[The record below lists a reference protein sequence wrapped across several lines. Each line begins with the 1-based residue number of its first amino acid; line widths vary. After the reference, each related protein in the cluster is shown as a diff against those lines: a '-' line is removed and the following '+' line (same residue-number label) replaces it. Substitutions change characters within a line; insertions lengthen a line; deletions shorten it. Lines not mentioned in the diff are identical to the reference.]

1 MKDNGVDTAGIV
13 SGVGSP
19 GPAGNRAKG
28 ARRGVLVGAAMLFG
42 LGGCSMIPDWAN
54 PGSLYDSVFDDETSP
69 SGLSSDA
76 AAPGEEED
84 FPDLSSVPERPSEA
98 SSPEEI
104 EGVRDGL
111 IADRDSAR
119 YTDEDLRAGPADDFL
134 AFDEVAPETPP
145 ETPQETMAPPRDDA
159 SEPREIA
166 RVDVEPRPLIE
177 EVEPRAPSALGEAE
191 SLYDSLEPIDPSA
204 TVIAEPL
211 MSEPTYERSPP
222 EAEVATVI
230 PATRVVPE
238 TSVMLETRNPAVTT
252 VAGAGGQDSLAQTF
266 AMRLAESSATVTTAP
281 ANPSFSSPASAEV
294 AFADDVM
301 MPDTAEAMG
310 GAASGP
316 SFGGAPGLAAIVKFA
331 NGSDRIGRRHRDALK
346 KVVAA
351 HRTRGGFIRVVGHAS
366 SRTRDLPL
374 AEHMLVNFSIS
385 VDRAEAVARELI
397 RLGAPP
403 GSVLTEARG
412 DSDPVYYEVMPAGEQ
427 ENRRAEVFLEF

>member
-1 MKDNGVDTAGIV
+1 
-13 SGVGSP
+13 
-19 GPAGNRAKG
+19 
-28 ARRGVLVGAAMLFG
+28 MLFG
-42 LGGCSMIPDWAN
+42 LGGCSMMPDWAN
-54 PGSLYDSVFDDETSP
+54 PGNLYDSVFDDDTSL
-69 SGLSSDA
+69 SGLSSNA
-76 AAPGEEED
+76 AAPGDEED

-119 YTDEDLRAGPADDFL
+119 YTDEVLRAGPADDLL
-134 AFDEVAPETPP
+134 AFEEMLP
-145 ETPQETMAPPRDDA
+145 ETPQEAMAPPRDDA
-159 SEPREIA
+159 PEPREIA
-166 RVDVEPRPLIE
+166 RADVEPRPLIE
-177 EVEPRAPSALGEAE
+177 EVAPSALSALGEAE

-204 TVIAEPL
+204 TVVAELL
-211 MSEPTYERSPP
+211 MSEPTYEQSAP
-222 EAEVATVI
+222 EVEVVTVI
-230 PATRVVPE
+230 PETRVAP
-238 TSVMLETRNPAVTT
+238 ETRNPAVTT
-252 VAGAGGQDSLAQTF
+252 VAGAGGQDTLARTF

-281 ANPSFSSPASAEV
+281 ANPSFSSPASADV
-294 AFADDVM
+294 AFADDTM

-316 SFGGAPGLAAIVKFA
+316 SFGGAPGPAAIVKFA
-331 NGSDRIGRRHRDALK
+331 NGSDRIGRRQRDALR

-374 AEHMLVNFSIS
+374 SEHMLVNFSIS
-385 VDRAEAVARELI
+385 VDRAEAVTRELI

>member
-1 MKDNGVDTAGIV
+1 MKDNGVDTADIS

-19 GPAGNRAKG
+19 GQAGDRAKG
-28 ARRGVLVGAAMLFG
+28 ARRSVLIGAAMLFG
-42 LGGCSMIPDWAN
+42 LGGCSMMPDWAN
-54 PGSLYDSVFDDETSP
+54 PGNLYDSVFDDDTSL
-69 SGLSSDA
+69 SGLSSNA
-76 AAPGEEED
+76 AAPGDEED

-119 YTDEDLRAGPADDFL
+119 YTDEVLRAGPADDLL
-134 AFDEVAPETPP
+134 AFEEMLP
-145 ETPQETMAPPRDDA
+145 ETPQEAMAPPRDDA
-159 SEPREIA
+159 PEPREIA
-166 RVDVEPRPLIE
+166 RADVEPRPLIE
-177 EVEPRAPSALGEAE
+177 EVAPSALSALGEAE

-204 TVIAEPL
+204 TVVAELL
-211 MSEPTYERSPP
+211 MSEPTYEQSAP
-222 EAEVATVI
+222 EVEVVTVI
-230 PATRVVPE
+230 PETRVAP
-238 TSVMLETRNPAVTT
+238 ETRNPAVTT
-252 VAGAGGQDSLAQTF
+252 VAGAGGQDTLARTF

-281 ANPSFSSPASAEV
+281 ANPSFSSPASADV
-294 AFADDVM
+294 AFADDTM

-316 SFGGAPGLAAIVKFA
+316 SFGGAPGPAAIVKFA
-331 NGSDRIGRRHRDALK
+331 NGSDRIGRRQRDALR

-374 AEHMLVNFSIS
+374 SEHMLVNFSIS
-385 VDRAEAVARELI
+385 VDRAEAVTRELI

>member
-1 MKDNGVDTAGIV
+1 VKDNGVDTADTS

-19 GPAGNRAKG
+19 GPAGDRTKG
-28 ARRGVLVGAAMLFG
+28 ARRGVLIGAAMLFG
-42 LGGCSMIPDWAN
+42 LGGCSIMPDWAN
-54 PGSLYDSVFDDETSP
+54 PGNLYDSVFDDDTSL

-76 AAPGEEED
+76 AAPGDQEN
-84 FPDLSSVPERPSEA
+84 FPDLSSVPERPSEV

-119 YTDEDLRAGPADDFL
+119 YTDEDLRAGLADDFL
-134 AFDEVAPETPP
+134 AFEEAPP
-145 ETPQETMAPPRDDA
+145 ETPQETMALPRDDA
-159 SEPREIA
+159 PEAREIA
-166 RVDVEPRPLIE
+166 RADVEPRPLIE
-177 EVEPRAPSALGEAE
+177 EVAPSAPSAIGEAE

-211 MSEPTYERSPP
+211 MSESTYEQSAP
-222 EAEVATVI
+222 EVEVVTVI
-230 PATRVVPE
+230 SETRVAPE
-238 TSVMLETRNPAVTT
+238 TGNPAVTT
-252 VAGAGGQDSLAQTF
+252 VAGAGGQDALARTF

-281 ANPSFSSPASAEV
+281 ANPSFSSPASTDV
-294 AFADDVM
+294 AFADDTM

-310 GAASGP
+310 GAASGR
-316 SFGGAPGLAAIVKFA
+316 SFGGAPGPAAIVKFA

>member
-1 MKDNGVDTAGIV
+1 MKDSGVDTADIS

-19 GPAGNRAKG
+19 GQAGDRAKG
-28 ARRGVLVGAAMLFG
+28 ARRSVLIGAAMLFG
-42 LGGCSMIPDWAN
+42 LGGCSMMPDWAN
-54 PGSLYDSVFDDETSP
+54 PGNLYDSVFDDDTSL
-69 SGLSSDA
+69 SGLSSNA
-76 AAPGEEED
+76 AAPGDEED

-119 YTDEDLRAGPADDFL
+119 YTDEVLRAGPADDLL
-134 AFDEVAPETPP
+134 AFEEMLP
-145 ETPQETMAPPRDDA
+145 ETPQEAMAPPRDDA
-159 SEPREIA
+159 PEPREIA
-166 RVDVEPRPLIE
+166 RADVEPRPLIE
-177 EVEPRAPSALGEAE
+177 EVAPSALSALGEAE

-204 TVIAEPL
+204 TVVAELL
-211 MSEPTYERSPP
+211 MSEPTYEQSAP
-222 EAEVATVI
+222 EVEVVTVI
-230 PATRVVPE
+230 PETRVAP
-238 TSVMLETRNPAVTT
+238 ETRNPAVTT
-252 VAGAGGQDSLAQTF
+252 VAGAGGQDTLARTF

-281 ANPSFSSPASAEV
+281 ANPSFSSPASADV
-294 AFADDVM
+294 AFADDTM

-316 SFGGAPGLAAIVKFA
+316 SFGGAPGPAAIVKFA
-331 NGSDRIGRRHRDALK
+331 NGSDRIGRRQRDALR

-374 AEHMLVNFSIS
+374 SEHMLVNFSIS
-385 VDRAEAVARELI
+385 VDRAEAVTRELI

>member
-1 MKDNGVDTAGIV
+1 VKDSGVDTADIS

-19 GPAGNRAKG
+19 GQAGDRAKG
-28 ARRGVLVGAAMLFG
+28 ARRSVLIGAAMLFG
-42 LGGCSMIPDWAN
+42 LGGCSMMPDWAN
-54 PGSLYDSVFDDETSP
+54 PGNLYDSVFDDDTSL
-69 SGLSSDA
+69 SGLSSNA
-76 AAPGEEED
+76 AAPGDEED

-119 YTDEDLRAGPADDFL
+119 YTDEVLRAGPADDLL
-134 AFDEVAPETPP
+134 AFEEMLP
-145 ETPQETMAPPRDDA
+145 ETPQEAMAPPRDDA
-159 SEPREIA
+159 PEPREIA
-166 RVDVEPRPLIE
+166 RADVEPRPLIE
-177 EVEPRAPSALGEAE
+177 EVAPSALSALGEAE

-204 TVIAEPL
+204 TVVAELL
-211 MSEPTYERSPP
+211 MSEPTYEQSAP
-222 EAEVATVI
+222 EVEVVTVI
-230 PATRVVPE
+230 PETRVAP
-238 TSVMLETRNPAVTT
+238 ETRNPAVTT
-252 VAGAGGQDSLAQTF
+252 VAGAGGQDTLARTF

-281 ANPSFSSPASAEV
+281 ANPSFSSPASADV
-294 AFADDVM
+294 AFADDTM

-316 SFGGAPGLAAIVKFA
+316 SFGGAPGPAAIVKFA
-331 NGSDRIGRRHRDALK
+331 NGSDRIGRRQRDALR

-374 AEHMLVNFSIS
+374 SEHMLVNFSIS
-385 VDRAEAVARELI
+385 VDRAEAVTRELI

>member
-1 MKDNGVDTAGIV
+1 MKDNGVDTADIS

-19 GPAGNRAKG
+19 GPAGDRTKA
-28 ARRGVLVGAAMLFG
+28 ARRGVLIGAAMLFG
-42 LGGCSMIPDWAN
+42 LGGCSIMPDWAN
-54 PGSLYDSVFDDETSP
+54 PGNLYDSVFDDDTSL

-76 AAPGEEED
+76 AAPRDQEN

-104 EGVRDGL
+104 EEVRDGL

-119 YTDEDLRAGPADDFL
+119 YTDEVLRAGPADDFV
-134 AFDEVAPETPP
+134 AFEEVPP
-145 ETPQETMAPPRDDA
+145 ETPQETMALPRDDA
-159 SEPREIA
+159 PEAREIA
-166 RVDVEPRPLIE
+166 RADVEPRPLIE
-177 EVEPRAPSALGEAE
+177 EVAPSAPSAIGEAE
-191 SLYDSLEPIDPSA
+191 SLYDSLELIDPLA
-204 TVIAEPL
+204 AVTAEPL
-211 MSEPTYERSPP
+211 MSEPTYEQLAP
-222 EAEVATVI
+222 EVEVVTVI
-230 PATRVVPE
+230 PETRVA
-238 TSVMLETRNPAVTT
+238 LETRNPAVTT
-252 VAGAGGQDSLAQTF
+252 VAGAGGQDSLARTF

-281 ANPSFSSPASAEV
+281 ANPSFSSPASADV
-294 AFADDVM
+294 AFADDTM
-301 MPDTAEAMG
+301 MPGTAEAMG

-331 NGSDRIGRRHRDALK
+331 NGSHRIGRRHRDALK